1 MGGRYSSPLDG
12 RQRRY
17 LRGRTD
23 ATVKNFMPY
32 YQRQLATTF
41 LRRVSKELDPHGK
54 PALQLLQ
61 SKLQKPPDALL
72 HEGFLM
78 QHNGDTCKWKKSYF
92 ILLGNCTLEWFDSKE
107 AQGKGYKPRGSTTL
121 SGYLLVTSLSEY
133 NRLIDHL
140 CQGLVVD
147 YTHQDQDPLN
157 GPPEEFLLFL
167 YHPFRKSFCF
177 CTNSAKSQH
186 TWKSVLQDGIRYCS
200 TVLQRQDSFEVE
212 AFLEAVRFYRQ
223 EKGSYGAGD
232 LLLGTE
238 PEILSNVLME
248 DLLPVLQSQVP
259 PNLKGS
265 ESRKKQTWC
274 QFLEE
279 VYTLVLSQV
288 SSEFLDFQRENE
300 KLHIQLEKKIRPD
313 LDQMLILKDQ
323 ISIKLQAVIQNP
335 VESCCRQ
342 GVEPDLDCVMEELI
356 RPISLGFD
364 VVRSLFTDRI
374 AEMIRHVQSLPTTVF
389 QEEVLTLGEMPWKPG
404 FMEPCYEKAN
414 LYKDSLQGLKEK
426 FGFHGVASLVL
437 RAENLMQQL
446 MQNSVHTFHQL
457 SEQHLS
463 LATNHSQITQTLEK
477 IKTRVLKKFDYDSS
491 STRKQFAQEWL
502 VQIFLPFLL
511 KNLEPRCKLE
521 LPKYENYVFADFSGI
536 INVENIYEEMVLAVL
551 QQAVTKAL
559 KEASSQNR
567 HNLYSDS
574 YSCVLESVDNLLQQ
588 DRAQEHSEIRTGA
601 LGDNATSDTVNLI
614 SCQVSETT
622 SDKKTWKY
630 EGSSAG
636 AANPPKDKGRICP
649 VTSHCH
655 KEVEK
660 SLRVLPDG
668 RNWRHKKALEPDMQS
683 SCITEP
689 AGHVAEKTAV
699 VSEAENNMCTG
710 NPNKNKCNDKSW
722 NSFARSKDIQ
732 EPQDIINE
740 HSVDKAAVEKIQ
752 GEWGRAVFEQGGQG
766 QDGELELNRAW
777 IKGAGQSGKNN
788 QKYRELLQ
796 DQDGPCEEPCNYTF
810 FASTSMSKNQS
821 PTPDSTNSD
830 NSQANC
836 WPNTNSLQVMGLDRD
851 TYRDNGGLTEG
862 KLQRSAT
869 NHVASIEW
877 DGDKLGENR
886 SSWEMQT
893 ISVSKGKCRVG
904 EACNGQ
910 MISHCPFSV
919 KETRDATWTHRL
931 QEHGDEMI
939 AELHVQKLAPAEG
952 LERKICQLELG
963 HNVQEEFK
971 GHRHAGGL
979 AEGKSA
985 PFLLTGSLRYED
997 EHEGPI
1003 PGHQEESSQVTCQ
1016 TLQSQQEMNKEEMT
1030 EADFNEIDKTVF
1042 LECLSIAIE
1051 MEIFQTDLL
1060 EMDLEDNRD
1069 QGSGCQQTEPLK

>member
-1 MGGRYSSPLDG
+1 MGGRYSSLLDG

-41 LRRVSKELDPHGK
+41 LRRISKELDPQGK

-72 HEGFLM
+72 HEGFLT
-78 QHNGDTCKWKKSYF
+78 QYNGDTCKWKKSYF

-107 AQGKGYKPRGSTTL
+107 DQGKGYKPRGSTTL

-133 NRLIDHL
+133 NRLIDRL

-157 GPPEEFLLFL
+157 GPPEKFLLFL
-167 YHPFRKSFCF
+167 YHPFRKSFRF

-186 TWKSVLQDGIRYCS
+186 VWKSVLQDGIRYCS

-288 SSEFLDFQRENE
+288 SHEFLDFQRENE
-300 KLHIQLEKKIRPD
+300 KLHIQLEKRIRPD

-335 VESCCRQ
+335 VESCCHQR
-342 GVEPDLDCVMEELI
+342 VEPDLDCVMEELI

-374 AEMIRHVQSLPTTVF
+374 DEMIRHVQSLPITVF
-389 QEEVLTLGEMPWKPG
+389 QKEVLTLGEMPWKPG
-404 FMEPCYEKAN
+404 FMEPCYKKAN
-414 LYKDSLQGLKEK
+414 LYKESLQGLKEK
-426 FGFHGVASLVL
+426 FCFHSVTSLVL
-437 RAENLMQQL
+437 RAQNLMQQL

-477 IKTRVLKKFDYDSS
+477 IKTRVLKKFDHDSS

-574 YSCVLESVDNLLQQ
+574 VSCVLDSVDNLLQQ
-588 DRAQEHSEIRTGA
+588 DRVQEHPEIRTGA
-601 LGDNATSDTVNLI
+601 LRCNATSDTMNLM

-622 SDKKTWKY
+622 SDKKAWKY
-630 EGSSAG
+630 EGSSAE
-636 AANPPKDKGRICP
+636 AANPPKDKGQICP

-655 KEVEK
+655 KEAEK
-660 SLRVLPDG
+660 SLRVLPDC
-668 RNWRHKKALEPDMQS
+668 RNWRHKKALEPDMGS

-689 AGHVAEKTAV
+689 AGRVAEKTAV

-710 NPNKNKCNDKSW
+710 DPNKSKGNNKSW
-722 NSFARSKDIQ
+722 NPFARSKDLQ
-732 EPQDIINE
+732 EPQNIINE
-740 HSVDKAAVEKIQ
+740 HSVDKAAVEKIRE
-752 GEWGRAVFEQGGQG
+752 EWGKAVFEQGGQG
-766 QDGELELNRAW
+766 QDGELELNPAW
-777 IKGAGQSGKNN
+777 IKRAGQSGKND
-788 QKYRELLQ
+788 QKYRQLLQ
-796 DQDGPCEEPCNYTF
+796 DQEGPCEESCNYTF

-821 PTPDSTNSD
+821 SSPDSTNSD

-836 WPNTNSLQVMGLDRD
+836 RPNTN
-851 TYRDNGGLTEG
+851 
-862 KLQRSAT
+862 
-869 NHVASIEW
+869 
-877 DGDKLGENR
+877 
-886 SSWEMQT
+886 
-893 ISVSKGKCRVG
+893 
-904 EACNGQ
+904 
-910 MISHCPFSV
+910 
-919 KETRDATWTHRL
+919 
-931 QEHGDEMI
+931 
-939 AELHVQKLAPAEG
+939 
-952 LERKICQLELG
+952 
-963 HNVQEEFK
+963 
-971 GHRHAGGL
+971 
-979 AEGKSA
+979 
-985 PFLLTGSLRYED
+985 
-997 EHEGPI
+997 
-1003 PGHQEESSQVTCQ
+1003 
-1016 TLQSQQEMNKEEMT
+1016 
-1030 EADFNEIDKTVF
+1030 
-1042 LECLSIAIE
+1042 
-1051 MEIFQTDLL
+1051 
-1060 EMDLEDNRD
+1060 
-1069 QGSGCQQTEPLK
+1069 